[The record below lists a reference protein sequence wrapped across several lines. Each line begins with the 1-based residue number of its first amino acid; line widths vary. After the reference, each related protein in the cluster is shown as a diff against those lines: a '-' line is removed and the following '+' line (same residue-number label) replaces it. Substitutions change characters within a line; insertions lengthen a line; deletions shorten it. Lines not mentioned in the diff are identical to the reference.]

1 MSESEFK
8 QLTDHL
14 LEKNKGVNFEV
25 ELKIMKALFLID
37 CTGSMGTTL

>member
-8 QLTDHL
+8 QLTDYL

-25 ELKIMKALFLID
+25 ELKIMKVLFLID